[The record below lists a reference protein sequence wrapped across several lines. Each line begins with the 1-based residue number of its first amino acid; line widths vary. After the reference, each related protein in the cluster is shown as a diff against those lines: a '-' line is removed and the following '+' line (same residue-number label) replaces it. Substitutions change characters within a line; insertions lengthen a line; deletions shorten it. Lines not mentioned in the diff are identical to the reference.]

1 MLEACERRPVMRKF
15 VWCVLVGVVM
25 STCGCMFHDKH
36 ACVYLLTESY
46 DIDFSSGSGVEKV
59 SRCLEGNKTHSK
71 HWVGFAIC
79 CKDQRN
85 AIYPYGFMWT
95 AFPVLLL
102 SGGNDGIGMLLM
114 WPFSLIELGLRLP
127 TAPIELL
134 FYRNEDTQRYFL
146 FDKPIATEY
155 EMVSSLEIQ
164 NDFTNRCAS
173 LSVAGRNTPITV
185 PFLCTMGWDYK
196 KNDPGFQTHRYEPRV
211 YTVLSVDADGYV
223 WLAGSYLEGPLEDVP
238 CLVKVSIRTGE
249 VIPVVRHGKD
259 DVFDFKIET
268 TDIKEVSEEQI
279 DLLQHGNSN
288 NFQ

>member
-1 MLEACERRPVMRKF
+1 
-15 VWCVLVGVVM
+15 
-25 STCGCMFHDKH
+25 MFHDKH

-46 DIDFSSGSGVEKV
+46 DIDFSSGSGVEDV
-59 SRCLEGNKTHSK
+59 SRYLEGHRSQLKR
-71 HWVGFAIC
+71 WVGISIFC
-79 CKDQRN
+79 SDQRN

-134 FYRNEDTQRYFL
+134 FYRNERTQRYFL

-211 YTVLSVDADGYV
+211 YTVLTVDTDGYV

>member
-1 MLEACERRPVMRKF
+1 MRKF
-15 VWCVLVGVVM
+15 VWCVLVGLVM
-25 STCGCMFHDKH
+25 LTCGCMFHDKH
-36 ACVYLLTESY
+36 ASVNLLKESY
-46 DIDFSSGSGVEKV
+46 DIDFSYGSGVEDV
-59 SRCLEGNKTHSK
+59 SRYLEGHRSQLKR
-71 HWVGFAIC
+71 WVGISIFC
-79 CKDQRN
+79 SDQRN

-134 FYRNEDTQRYFL
+134 FYRNERTQRYFL

-185 PFLCTMGWDYK
+185 PFLCSMGRDYK

-211 YTVLSVDADGYV
+211 YTILTVDADGFV
-223 WLAGSYLEGPLEDVP
+223 WLAGSDFEGPLEDVP
-238 CLVKVSIRTGE
+238 CLVKVSLLTGE
-249 VIPVVRHGKD
+249 VIPVVRYGKD